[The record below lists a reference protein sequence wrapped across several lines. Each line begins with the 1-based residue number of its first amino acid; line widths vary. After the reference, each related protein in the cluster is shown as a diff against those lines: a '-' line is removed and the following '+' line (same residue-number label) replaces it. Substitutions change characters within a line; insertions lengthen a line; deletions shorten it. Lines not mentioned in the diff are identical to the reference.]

1 MRILQ
6 VNDFRDG
13 GGAELVVAETVRLL
27 REAGHEVDL
36 FTGEDVPGRLGPWS
50 YVSNRR
56 AVRALADRVRRF
68 RPDVVHFHNVY
79 HRLSPA
85 VLGVP
90 APRKILTAHDFH
102 LVCPNAGACAFDA
115 GGRRRVVEPD
125 SLRRAGDLLG
135 RRWDHR
141 SAWHGWLRLLQHLW
155 SYRVRRRREQL
166 DLVLCPGEAAAA
178 MLREAGLP
186 VPVEVVPNPFDAEA
200 TRAMAARFAEDR
212 PRWPSEPAE
221 ASAGRRPGPGPVRL
235 AFVGR
240 VAPEKGLADVL
251 EAWPADGDAELLAIG
266 DGPDLDRCRD
276 IVRTR
281 GLGAR
286 VHLAGP
292 AERGPTLASIAR
304 ADAIIVPAR
313 TPEVAPLVLTE
324 AVAVGTP
331 IIAPPTGAMTE
342 VLGVVTPGI
351 AIDVRE
357 PATLK
362 RSLAR
367 AIDAIRPRTPED
379 VRLAEAAAAFLDRRD
394 PARYRRSL
402 ESAYVAGDGDRTP

>member
-85 VLGVP
+85 VLGVS

-200 TRAMAARFAEDR
+200 TRAMVSRRAAERANLET
-212 PRWPSEPAE
+212 
-221 ASAGRRPGPGPVRL
+221 L
-235 AFVGR
+235 QLIFVGR
-240 VAPEKGLADVL
+240 VEPEKGLAPVLDVWPSGSARLRIVGDGQDLERCRAIVTRRNLDDCIEFTGRLDRAGTLSSIAAADAVIMPSLTPEVSPMVVL
-251 EAWPADGDAELLAIG
+251 EALALGTPVIAPGTGGLAELLEQAEPG
-266 DGPDLDRCRD
+266 DRHLIDLSPPLDASLTAALEWLRHR
-276 IVRTR
+276 RT
-281 GLGAR
+281 
-286 VHLAGP
+286 
-292 AERGPTLASIAR
+292 AS
-304 ADAIIVPAR
+304 DA
-313 TPEVAPLVLTE
+313 T
-324 AVAVGTP
+324 
-331 IIAPPTGAMTE
+331 
-342 VLGVVTPGI
+342 
-351 AIDVRE
+351 
-357 PATLK
+357 
-362 RSLAR
+362 
-367 AIDAIRPRTPED
+367 RPRTD
-379 VRLAEAAAAFLDRRD
+379 ALLEARRPD
-394 PARYRRSL
+394 AYRRHL
-402 ESAYVAGDGDRTP
+402 EAIASDV

>member
-1 MRILQ
+1 VRILQ

-27 REAGHEVDL
+27 REAGHEVEL
-36 FTGEDVPGRLGPWS
+36 FTGEDVPGRLRPWS

-56 AVRALADRVRRF
+56 AVRALADRVRGF

-115 GGRRRVVEPD
+115 GGRRRVVEPGE
-125 SLRRAGDLLG
+125 LRQAGDLLG

-166 DLVLCPGEAAAA
+166 DVVLCPGEAAAA
-178 MLREAGLP
+178 MLRDAGLP

-200 TRAMAARFAEDR
+200 TRAMATRFAGER
-212 PRWPSEPAE
+212 PRWPSEDRADPAGS
-221 ASAGRRPGPGPVRL
+221 ASRPLRL
-235 AFVGR
+235 TFVGR
-240 VAPEKGLADVL
+240 VAPEKGLAEVL
-251 EAWPADGDAELLAIG
+251 AAWPADRDAELLAIG
-266 DGPDLDRCRD
+266 DGPDLPRCREV
-276 IVRTR
+276 IRSR
-281 GLGAR
+281 GLESR
-286 VHLAGP
+286 VHLAGSMG
-292 AERGPTLASIAR
+292 RGPTLAAIAE
-304 ADAIIVPAR
+304 ADAIILPAR

-324 AVAVGTP
+324 AVALGTR
-331 IIAPPTGAMTE
+331 IIAPPTGAMAE
-342 VLGVVTPGI
+342 VMGVIAPGA
-351 AIDVRE
+351 AIDLRE
-357 PATLK
+357 PRALQA
-362 RSLAR
+362 SLAR
-367 AIDAIRPRTPED
+367 AIDELHQPPTGD
-379 VRLAEAAAAFLDRRD
+379 VRLEEAAAAFLERRD
-394 PARYRRSL
+394 PAWYRRSL
-402 ESAYVAGDGDRTP
+402 EAVFLAGEGNRTH